1 MRFLDA
7 SAGSKSPVNGQEML
21 AILGIKNAS
30 EMTVQAAKIAVR
42 VARFGDW
49 ALNS

>member
-7 SAGSKSPVNGQEML
+7 SAGIESHRNGAELL